1 MAKARPT
8 TSEIDRFLEEVN
20 RRKQQQQ
27 AKQGSTAPPPVQ
39 QAPAKPRPVAPPVP
53 QVSSTRVQQKQVI
66 VADNLVRTS
75 PEVISD
81 SVRDYFNR
89 QTEPTTHAQII
100 PPTLSRNLET
110 PAVQQAKSLLK
121 SQGGLRAVFILNEIL
136 SPPLSQRRRQK

>member
-27 AKQGSTAPPPVQ
+27 AKQSSVAPPPVQ

-81 SVRDYFNR
+81 SVRDYFK
-89 QTEPTTHAQII
+89 QAQASIPATVV
-100 PPTLSRNLET
+100 PPTLSRSLESS
-110 PAVQQAKSLLK
+110 AVQQAKSLLR
-121 SQGGLRAVFILNEIL
+121 SREGLRSVFVLNEIL
-136 SPPLSQRRRQK
+136 SPPLSLRRRQR